1 MPTPGNRRPLRSRDW
16 PVIRA
21 AARFLAGRDISP
33 NTISI
38 ASVVFAA
45 AAGLCLCALPV
56 SSFGGTLLLCWLA
69 GLCVLGRALCNLLD
83 GLVAVEGGRGTKSGE
98 LFNDIPDRL
107 ADPLILVALGY
118 ATILVPWAPGA
129 GWCAALLAV
138 MTAYVRTLARSLGA
152 PADFQGPM
160 AKPHRMAVVMGACVL
175 TPFESLISLPAGS
188 IFTAALLL
196 IIAGCL
202 VTLWR
207 RALTAY
213 IHMENSGHV

>member
-1 MPTPGNRRPLRSRDW
+1 MSTPGNRRPLRSRDW

-21 AARFLAGRDISP
+21 AARFLAARGVSP
-33 NTISI
+33 NAISI

-45 AAGLCLCALPV
+45 AAALCLCALPAL
-56 SSFGGTLLLCWLA
+56 SSGGTLLLCWLA

-98 LFNDIPDRL
+98 LFNDIPDRI
-107 ADPLILVALGY
+107 ADPLILVAVGY
-118 ATILVPWAPGA
+118 ATIFVPWAPAA
-129 GWCAALLAV
+129 GWCAGLLAV

-160 AKPHRMAVVMGACVL
+160 AKPHRMAVIMGACVL
-175 TPFESLISLPAGS
+175 TPFEHFVSLPAGAL
-188 IFTAALLL
+188 FTAALLI
-196 IIAGCL
+196 IIAGCV

-207 RALTAY
+207 RAYAAFM
-213 IHMENSGHV
+213 HMENSGPV

>member
-1 MPTPGNRRPLRSRDW
+1 MPTTGNRRPLRSRDW

-21 AARFLAGRDISP
+21 TARFLAARGISP

-45 AAGLCLCALPV
+45 AAAFCLCALPV
-56 SSFGGTLLLCWLA
+56 MSFGGTLLLCWLA

-98 LFNDIPDRL
+98 LFNDIPDRI
-107 ADPLILVALGY
+107 ADPLILIAIGY
-118 ATILVPWAPGA
+118 ATLFVPWAPAA

-138 MTAYVRTLARSLGA
+138 MTAYVRTLARSLGT

-175 TPFESLISLPAGS
+175 TPFERIISLPAGS

-196 IIAGCL
+196 IIAGCVL
-202 VTLWR
+202 TLWQR
-207 RALTAY
+207 VRTAF
-213 IHMENSGHV
+213 IHMEKSGHV